1 MAKNTGE
8 GYRKG
13 AISERSQVFNPKNN
27 QYIKRDTTTG
37 HFVSSKNTPYKSIK
51 VETKKDKKIIT
62 TKQQKESST

>member
-51 VETKKDKKIIT
+51 VETTNKDKKVIDKKVID
-62 TKQQKESST
+62 TKK